1 MFLGVEMKIQKF
13 WHYTPRQR
21 NLYKLS
27 IKCFSEEVNGK
38 FLDRY
43 LTPEKFLPLNDLN
56 FCLKCIT
63 VDLLRVDMHRKLNK
77 NYYCSR

>member
-1 MFLGVEMKIQKF
+1 MFLGVEMKIQKDREI
-13 WHYTPRQR
+13 YIM
-21 NLYKLS
+21 YKLS
-27 IKCFSEEVNGK
+27 MKCFSEEVNGK

-77 NYYCSR
+77 DYYCSR